1 MDEEDKCL
9 KRIVIIVNRY
19 NINTFSHK
27 FQYIKTKNKY

>member
-1 MDEEDKCL
+1 MDEEDECL

-19 NINTFSHK
+19 NINTFSK